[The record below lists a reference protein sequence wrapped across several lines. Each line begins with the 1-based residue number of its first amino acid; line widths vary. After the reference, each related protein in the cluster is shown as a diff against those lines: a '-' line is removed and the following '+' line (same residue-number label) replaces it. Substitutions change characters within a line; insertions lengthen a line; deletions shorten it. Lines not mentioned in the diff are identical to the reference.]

1 MDRVKKA
8 KPLTCEQY
16 LKKFSRA
23 VRWRLP
29 PQESEEAIADYRE
42 LIFQEERD
50 ETKLVEEL
58 GEPVQAAHLL
68 TDVRTYRRWLAV
80 FALLAVGLFLLA
92 KWAWTG
98 MTVTTGFFSYSNVWY
113 PVWVMAAGL
122 LLSLYWFR
130 RHGQKNGPMSRW
142 LLLALAV
149 VLACGAGTQAWN
161 WYVLSPEFLEFYSE
175 TYPHVIPWQIILQRE
190 LVTEGGWVCA
200 LIALAGLVL
209 AKCYDRRWLALYV
222 LSVTVAA
229 LCGFILFHMHS
240 MDMSYA
246 ISSSIQAYLFAR
258 LIPIGAV
265 GLIGTGVALC

>member
-1 MDRVKKA
+1 MKQPKSLTRV
-8 KPLTCEQY
+8 QY
-16 LKKFSRA
+16 LKQFSRA

-29 PQESEEAIADYRE
+29 PQESEDAIADYRE
-42 LIFQEERD
+42 LIFQPERD
-50 ETKLVEEL
+50 ESRLAEEL

-68 TDVRTYRRWLAV
+68 TDVRAYRRWLAV
-80 FALLAVGLFLLA
+80 FAVLAFGLFLLT

-149 VLACGAGTQAWN
+149 VLACGVGTLAWN
-161 WYVLSPEFLEFYSE
+161 WYVLSPEFLDFYSE

-229 LCGFILFHMHS
+229 LCGFILLHMHR